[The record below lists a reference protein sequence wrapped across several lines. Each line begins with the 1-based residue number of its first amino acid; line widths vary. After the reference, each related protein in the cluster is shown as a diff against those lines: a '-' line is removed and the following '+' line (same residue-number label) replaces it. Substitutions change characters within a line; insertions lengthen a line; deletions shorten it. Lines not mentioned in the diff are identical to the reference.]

1 MKKLQFAL
9 IPLIL
14 LLGGAATWW
23 ILQKPAGQ
31 SADPHGHGEHD
42 DHGHNDHK
50 AADAGTDK
58 HEHDEHAHG
67 ADQSAQV
74 EPRVGPRGGKLVGD
88 DHFGVEVTIYE
99 KDTPPQFRV
108 FAYHDGQLLPAA
120 QTKVTIEL
128 ARLDGEKNT
137 FSFRP
142 EGDVLV
148 GDGVVAEPHSFDVTV
163 RAEHDGK
170 THTWTYA
177 SPEGRTVIS
186 PSAARESGVSVA
198 TAGPATIADRLTVHG
213 LIQPDAERIA
223 VVAPRFGGLVK
234 TVGARLGERVAAGAI
249 LATVQSNDTLALY
262 EVTAPFAGTVL
273 AKNIAP
279 GAVAGPETS
288 FTLVDL
294 SVVWAEFQVFQR
306 DLGRVRPGQRVTFTS
321 TGGETQGEGVIA
333 WVSPVGSPSTQSVT
347 ARVVLDNADGRW
359 APGLA
364 VNGTVHLGSAD
375 VALAVQTAAL
385 QTFRDFTVVF
395 AQVGDTYEVRM
406 LELGRRDARHA
417 EVLGGLK
424 PGTRYVATN
433 SFLVK
438 ADIEKS
444 GASHDH

>member
-1 MKKLQFAL
+1 MKKLQFVL

-14 LLGGAATWW
+14 LLGGAATWR

-31 SADPHGHGEHD
+31 SADPHGHAPHDEHGHEKPGHD
-42 DHGHNDHK
+42 DHS
-50 AADAGTDK
+50 
-58 HEHDEHAHG
+58 HG
-67 ADQSAQV
+67 AGHADKV
-74 EPRVGPRGGKLVGD
+74 EPREGPRGGKLVGD

-108 FAYHDGQLLPAA
+108 FAYHNGELLPAD
-120 QTKVTIEL
+120 QTKVVIEL
-128 ARLDGEKNT
+128 SRLDGEKNT
-137 FSFRP
+137 FAFRP
-142 EGDVLV
+142 EGEALV

-163 RAEHDGK
+163 RAEHDGE
-170 THTWTYA
+170 TLTWTYA
-177 SPEGRTVIS
+177 SPEGRTVI
-186 PSAARESGVSVA
+186 PAAAARESGVTVA
-198 TAGPATIADRLTVHG
+198 TAGPATITDRLTVHG
-213 LIQPDAERIA
+213 LIQPDGERIA

-234 TVGARLGERVAAGAI
+234 SVPARLGERVAGGAI
-249 LATVQSNDTLALY
+249 LATVQSNDTLATY
-262 EVTAPFAGTVL
+262 EIAAPFAGTVL
-273 AKNIAP
+273 AKSIAP

-288 FTLVDL
+288 LTLVDL
-294 SVVWAEFQVFQR
+294 SVVWAEFQVFSR

-321 TGGETQGEGVIA
+321 TGGEIRGEGVIA

-347 ARVVLDNADGRW
+347 ARVVLDNTDGRW
-359 APGLA
+359 SPGLA
-364 VNGTVHLGSAD
+364 VTGTVHVGSTE
-375 VALAVQTAAL
+375 VPLAVRTEAL

-424 PGTRYVATN
+424 PGTRYVTAN

>member
-1 MKKLQFAL
+1 MKKAQFAL

-14 LLGGAATWW
+14 ILGGAATWW

-42 DHGHNDHK
+42 DQDLSPDTS
-50 AADAGTDK
+50 AT
-58 HEHDEHAHG
+58 EHHDHAHDRDHG
-67 ADQSAQV
+67 NQA
-74 EPRVGPRGGKLVGD
+74 EPHEGPRGGKLVGD
-88 DHFGVEVTIYE
+88 DHFSIEVTIYE

-128 ARLDGEKNT
+128 TRLDGERNI

-142 EGDVLV
+142 EGDALV

-170 THTWTYA
+170 AHTWTYA

-186 PSAARESGVSVA
+186 SAAARESGVTVA
-198 TAGPATIADRLTVHG
+198 TAGPATIIDQLTVHG

-234 TVGARLGERVAAGAI
+234 TVSARLGDRIAAGAV
-249 LATVQSNDTLALY
+249 LATVQSNDTLATY

-273 AKNIAP
+273 AKSIAP
-279 GAVAGPETS
+279 GSVAGPETS
-288 FTLVDL
+288 FTVVDL

-306 DLGRVRPGQRVTFTS
+306 DLGRVRPGQRVTFTT
-321 TGGETQGEGVIA
+321 TGGMTQGEGMIA

-359 APGLA
+359 QPGLA
-364 VNGTVHLGSAD
+364 ITGTVHLGSAS
-375 VALAVQTAAL
+375 VALAVRTEGL
-385 QTFRDFTVVF
+385 QSFRDFTVVF
-395 AQVGDTYEVRM
+395 AQIGDTYEVRM
-406 LELGRRDARHA
+406 LELGRRDTRHA

-424 PGTRYVATN
+424 PGTRYVAAN

-444 GASHDH
+444 GASQDH

>member
-14 LLGGAATWW
+14 LLGGAATWR

-42 DHGHNDHK
+42 EHGLSSEASAKEDHAGHDHGKHDH
-50 AADAGTDK
+50 AAANTGP
-58 HEHDEHAHG
+58 
-67 ADQSAQV
+67 V
-74 EPRVGPRGGKLVGD
+74 EPREGPRGGKLVGD
-88 DHFGVEVTIYE
+88 DHFAVEVTIYE

-108 FAYHDGQLLPAA
+108 FAYHDGQLLPPA
-120 QTKVTIEL
+120 QTKVAIEL

-137 FSFRP
+137 FAFRP
-142 EGDVLV
+142 EGDALV

-163 RAEHDGK
+163 RAEHDGE

-186 PSAARESGVSVA
+186 AATARESGLTVTS
-198 TAGPATIADRLTVHG
+198 AGPATITDRLTVHG
-213 LIQPDAERIA
+213 LIQPDGERIA

-234 TVGARLGERVAAGAI
+234 SVAARLGERVAAGAI
-249 LATVQSNDTLALY
+249 LATVQSNDTLANY
-262 EVTAPFAGTVL
+262 EVAAPFAGTVL
-273 AKNIAP
+273 AKNISP

-306 DLGRVRPGQRVTFTS
+306 DLGRVRTGQRVTFTS
-321 TGGETQGEGVIA
+321 TGGKTQGEGVIA
-333 WVSPVGSPSTQSVT
+333 WLSPVGSPATQSIT
-347 ARVVLDNADGRW
+347 ARVILDNTDGRW

-364 VNGTVHLGSAD
+364 VTGTVHVGTTD
-375 VALAVQTAAL
+375 VALAVRTEAL

>member
-14 LLGGAATWW
+14 LLGGTATWW
-23 ILQKPAGQ
+23 ILQKPVGQ

-42 DHGHNDHK
+42 DHGPDHHK
-50 AADAGTDK
+50 PAGSDPDP
-58 HEHDEHAHG
+58 HDHG
-67 ADQSAQV
+67 PGRSDRV
-74 EPRVGPRGGKLVGD
+74 EPREGPRGGRLLGD

-108 FAYHDGQLLPAA
+108 FAYHDNQLLPPD
-120 QTKVTIEL
+120 QTKVVIEL
-128 ARLDGEKNT
+128 TRLDGEKNT
-137 FSFRP
+137 FAFKP
-142 EGDVLV
+142 EGDALV
-148 GDGVVAEPHSFDVTV
+148 SDGVVAEPHSFDVTV
-163 RAEHDGK
+163 RAEHDGE
-170 THTWTYA
+170 THVWTYA
-177 SPEGRTVIS
+177 SPEGRTTIS
-186 PSAARESGVSVA
+186 AAAARESGVTVI
-198 TAGPATIADRLTVHG
+198 TAGPATISDQLTVHG

-223 VVAPRFGGLVK
+223 VVTPRFGGLVK
-234 TVGARLGERVAAGAI
+234 TVSARLGERVASGAV
-249 LATVQSNDTLALY
+249 LATVQSNDTLATY
-262 EVTAPFAGTVL
+262 EVTAPLAGTVL
-273 AKNIAP
+273 AKSIAP

-306 DLGRVRPGQRVTFTS
+306 DLGRIRVGQHVTFTS
-321 TGGETQGEGVIA
+321 TGGGVRGEGVIA

-364 VNGTVHLGSAD
+364 VTGIVHLGTVEA
-375 VALAVQTAAL
+375 ALAVRTAAL

-395 AQVGDTYEVRM
+395 AQVGETYEVRM

-424 PGTRYVATN
+424 PGTRYVTAN

>member
-1 MKKLQFAL
+1 LKKLQFAL

-14 LLGGAATWW
+14 ILGGAATWW

-42 DHGHNDHK
+42 EHG
-50 AADAGTDK
+50 
-58 HEHDEHAHG
+58 HDEHDHG
-67 ADQSAQV
+67 SSPADLV
-74 EPRVGPRGGKLVGD
+74 EPREGPRGGKLVGD

-108 FAYHDGQLLPAA
+108 FAYHDGQLLPAN

-137 FSFRP
+137 FAFRAD
-142 EGDVLV
+142 GAALV
-148 GDGVVAEPHSFDVTV
+148 GDGVVAEPHSFDVTI
-163 RAEHDGK
+163 RAEHEGK
-170 THTWTYA
+170 VHTWTYA

-186 PSAARESGVSVA
+186 ARAARESGMTLA
-198 TAGPATIADRLTVHG
+198 TAGPATITDRLTVHG

-234 TVGARLGERVAAGAI
+234 SVSARLGARVAAGDV

-262 EVTAPFAGTVL
+262 EVAAPFAGTVL

-288 FTLVDL
+288 FTLGDL

-321 TGGETQGEGVIA
+321 TGGETQGEGEIA
-333 WVSPVGSPSTQSVT
+333 WVSPIGSPATQSVT
-347 ARVVLDNADGRW
+347 ARVILDNTDGRW

-364 VNGTVHLGSAD
+364 VTGTVHLGGAE
-375 VALAVQTAAL
+375 VPLAVQTSAL
-385 QTFRDFTVVF
+385 QSFRDFTVVF
-395 AQVGDTYEVRM
+395 AQVGDIYEVRM

-424 PGTRYVATN
+424 PGTRYVAAN